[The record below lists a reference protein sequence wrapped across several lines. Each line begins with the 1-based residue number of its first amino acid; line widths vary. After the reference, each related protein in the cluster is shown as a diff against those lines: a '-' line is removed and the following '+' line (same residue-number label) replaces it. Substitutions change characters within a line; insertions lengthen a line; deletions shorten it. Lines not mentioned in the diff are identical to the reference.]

1 MLELLAKCFPQQ
13 ISSEKWVTSLQALI
27 PSYGEHLLENRA
39 LFDRVRS
46 WTSEILGLRAP
57 LPEIR
62 VSASSDAST
71 SQAS

>member
-13 ISSEKWVTSLQALI
+13 IAGEKWVTSLQALI

-46 WTSEILGLRAP
+46 WTSEVLGLRAP

-62 VSASSDAST
+62 VPVGSGSAA
-71 SQAS
+71 SQAG